1 LASREAAGSLL
12 VQESGVN
19 IGRPLWAEVESALVE
34 DTGRERIRDQ
44 AVQLSDMRRWGWA
57 VVTAFLVVLVT
68 AFLLL
73 RDFRPERIPAATNVP
88 PRFELEYI
96 RVGGQPANAVV
107 YQPQGSDLIVVW
119 AGKNP

>member
-1 LASREAAGSLL
+1 
-12 VQESGVN
+12 VN
-19 IGRPLWAEVESALVE
+19 IGRPLWAAVESTLVG

-57 VVTAFLVVLVT
+57 VATGFLIVLVT
-68 AFLLL
+68 GLWLLK
-73 RDFRPERIPAATNVP
+73 DFRPERIPAATNVP

-107 YQPQGSDLIVVW
+107 YQPQGSDIIVVW

>member
-1 LASREAAGSLL
+1 
-12 VQESGVN
+12 VN
-19 IGRPLWAEVESALVE
+19 IGRPLWAEVESALVA
-34 DTGRERIRDQ
+34 DSGGKRMKDQ
-44 AVQLSDMRRWGWA
+44 AFQSSVLRRWGWA
-57 VVTAFLVVLVT
+57 VATTFLVVLVT

-96 RVGGQPANAVV
+96 RVSGQPANAVV
-107 YQPQGSDLIVVW
+107 YQPQGSNLIVVW